1 MGGGAPASRSD
12 GTGPA
17 SAIAVRRIEAANLD
31 GEAAGRR
38 SFTGEQ
44 GAACVPASR
53 SAPRPWPAA
62 HGGRLGVATAFL
74 LPARLGMALRLL
86 AAWDVAALVM
96 SSFAWMIF
104 LKAGPHETHQHAGT
118 HDPGRR
124 AVNVLVILTSCVSL
138 LATAVVLRQ
147 ARAQAPEVRDLFVVL
162 CILAVASAWLLTH
175 SAYALRYAHLYYRDD
190 HEGVGGL
197 TFPGDAAPCYLDF
210 AYFAFTIGMCFQ
222 VSDVSIP
229 SRQIRRAVLGHSV
242 LSFLYNTAIL
252 ATAIN
257 LAVGVFG

>member
-1 MGGGAPASRSD
+1 M
-12 GTGPA
+12 
-17 SAIAVRRIEAANLD
+17 
-31 GEAAGRR
+31 GRR
-38 SFTGEQ
+38 SPVFPRH
-44 GAACVPASR
+44 VP
-53 SAPRPWPAA
+53 PHA
-62 HGGRLGVATAFL
+62 HGRLAVAAALGIGTAFL
-74 LPARLGMALRLL
+74 IPTRLGMAFRLT
-86 AAWDVAALVM
+86 AGWDIAALVM

-104 LKAGPHETHQHAGT
+104 LKAGPQETHHHAGT
-118 HDPGRR
+118 DDPGRR
-124 AVNVLVILTSCVSL
+124 AVNILVILTSSVSL
-138 LATAVVLRQ
+138 LATAVILRQ

-190 HEGVGGL
+190 EEGVGGL
-197 TFPGDAAPCYLDF
+197 TFPDEAAPCYLDF

-222 VSDVSIP
+222 VSDVSVP
-229 SRQIRRAVLGHSV
+229 SRQIRRAVLGHSM

>member
-1 MGGGAPASRSD
+1 MGGSAPS
-12 GTGPA
+12 
-17 SAIAVRRIEAANLD
+17 NLD
-31 GEAAGRR
+31 GKPWVGEASAVSKGRPAFPR
-38 SFTGEQ
+38 H
-44 GAACVPASR
+44 VP
-53 SAPRPWPAA
+53 PHA
-62 HGGRLGVATAFL
+62 HGRLLTAGALGVAMAL
-74 LPARLGMALRLL
+74 LIPARLGMALRLL

-138 LATAVVLRQ
+138 LATAVILRR
-147 ARAQAPEVRDLFVVL
+147 ARVQAPEVRDLFVLL
-162 CILAVASAWLLTH
+162 CILAVASAWVLTQ

-197 TFPGDAAPCYLDF
+197 TFPGDTAPCYLDF

-229 SRQIRRAVLGHSV
+229 SRQIRRAVLGHSM

-257 LAVGVFG
+257 LAVGVFN